1 MRKATLKSQTRG
13 VWWRVLTV
21 VLPLLCVLSTS
32 KPAHAY
38 AWMIRHGYSGCP
50 VCHADPSG
58 GETLTAYG
66 RAQSD
71 LLLRTRWDGKSPEEA
86 EPSPASRF
94 LWFLDTPQALLLGGS
109 LRFATEYTSSTK
121 KVAAFPMQIDAY
133 GQLRIGKIIMG
144 GSLGVIK
151 TPAGSLYG
159 RTAQI
164 TTNQGEQYNLI
175 SRNFYVGADLSN
187 EFTLRVG
194 RLNLPFGVRMPE
206 HTMWVRAT
214 TRTDRESGQQYGAA
228 LAYNSENVRGELMGI
243 AGNYQINPDAF
254 RERGYS
260 GFVELMVGARAAIGL
275 SSFYTYAKEDRI
287 TLATNVARGAHGPF
301 TRIGLTDEFAILG
314 EADLLTDSSRTGL
327 GYVGYLQ
334 GDYEFIQGLHG
345 LLTFEW
351 QDQRQLSS
359 DHIAGK
365 PVSPGAGKAEAG
377 GWVTVNW
384 FFLPHVDVR
393 VDGIFH
399 PDGYTLFTQLHAFL

>member
-1 MRKATLKSQTRG
+1 
-13 VWWRVLTV
+13 
-21 VLPLLCVLSTS
+21 
-32 KPAHAY
+32 
-38 AWMIRHGYSGCP
+38 MIRHGYSGCP

-71 LLLRTRWDGKSPEEA
+71 LLLRTRWDGKNPEEA

-94 LWFLDTPQALLLGGS
+94 LWFLDTPPSLLLGGS
-109 LRFATEYTSSTK
+109 LRFAAEYTSSNK

-133 GQLRIGKIIMG
+133 GQLRLGKVIMG

-159 RTAQI
+159 RTSQI
-164 TTNQGEQYNLI
+164 TTNQGNQYNLI
-175 SRNFYVGADLSN
+175 SRNFYVGADLTN

-228 LAYNSENVRGELMGI
+228 LAYNSENIRGELMGI
-243 AGNYQINPDAF
+243 AGNYQINPDEF

-260 GFVELMVGARAAIGL
+260 GFVELMLGARAALGV
-275 SSFYTYAKEDRI
+275 SSMYTYAKRDRI
-287 TLATNVARGAHGPF
+287 SLATSVARGANGPF
-301 TRIGLTDEFAILG
+301 TRLGITDEFAILG
-314 EADLLTDSSRTGL
+314 EVDLLTDSTRNGL
-327 GYVGYLQ
+327 GYVGYVQ

-351 QDQRQLSS
+351 QDERQLKS

-365 PVSPGAGKAEAG
+365 LVADGEGKAEAG
-377 GWVTVNW
+377 GWITANW
-384 FFLPHVDVR
+384 FFLPHLDIR
-393 VDGIFH
+393 TDAIFR
-399 PDGYTLFTQLHAFL
+399 PGAFTLFTQLHAFL